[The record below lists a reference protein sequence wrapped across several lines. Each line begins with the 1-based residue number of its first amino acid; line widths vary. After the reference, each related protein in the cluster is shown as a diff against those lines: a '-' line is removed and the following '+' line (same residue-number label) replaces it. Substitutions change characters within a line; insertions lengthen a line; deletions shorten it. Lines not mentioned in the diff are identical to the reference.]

1 MSSFDHAVLCLMWSE
16 TDQDGNPLDSL
27 DVDLTPQAERQ
38 LMSEWETFTEQAE
51 RLGFDPE
58 EHAAQML
65 HPDCEGDPWAA
76 VAHDWILTRNGHGT
90 GFWDAGRWTDQWGQ
104 LLTQLCRQQG
114 EIYTAVDSEAGKVH
128 IN

>member
-1 MSSFDHAVLCLMWSE
+1 MSSFEHAVLCLMWSS

-27 DVDLTPQAERQ
+27 DVDLTPQATRQ

-51 RLGFDPE
+51 GLGFDPE
-58 EHAAQML
+58 AHAARML

-76 VAHDWILTRNGHGT
+76 VAHDWILTRNYHGS
-90 GFWDAGRWTDQWGQ
+90 GFWEAGRWTDQWGL

-114 EIYTAVDSEAGKVH
+114 EIYTDVDSETGVVH
-128 IN
+128 IC